1 MHTRIS
7 PSKLSRII
15 KCPGSLQLCENERL
29 PRETT
34 NPAAEEGTRLHA
46 LAEQTMQR
54 ILEPKAMI
62 PEIQHEE
69 FLVQAAIN
77 YVLGQINANMA
88 AGAEILFHGLEHH
101 VEIAEDISGTVDL
114 WFLFEMNNQCVLEV
128 FDYKF
133 GQTPVSAKD
142 NAQLKAY
149 ALGIMNELKTWQPN
163 TIITHIVQPAIENY
177 DSWAY
182 KPVLIHS
189 WWENDVAPAI
199 LAAESPD
206 FMNRLIPSHDACK
219 WCRAI
224 PICPKYK
231 ELADQTAAEVFAAY
245 SEGAAYEVSD
255 AQLFE
260 LYERA
265 DVLETYIAAVRHLV
279 RSRLSKGPAFGYKL
293 VRTRGKREWKFDNE
307 HTMDKLVSILEEHGI
322 EPFEAKLRTA
332 PSVLKGNS
340 KLKKTLEPYICNT
353 PGKSLSI
360 VREDDPR
367 EAISENPF
375 AGLEELE

>member
-15 KCPGSLQLCENERL
+15 KCPGSLQLCENSRL
-29 PRETT
+29 PQDTT
-34 NPAAEEGTRLHA
+34 NPAAEEGTRLHT
-46 LAEQTMQR
+46 LAEQAMQR
-54 ILEPKAMI
+54 CLEPGGLTGDFK
-62 PEIQHEE
+62 HEE
-69 FLVQAAIN
+69 YLVQEAVGYVTN
-77 YVLGQINANMA
+77 YIKANIDT
-88 AGAEILFHGLEHH
+88 GARVIFHGLEHS
-101 VEIAEDISGTVDL
+101 VSIARDISGTVDF
-114 WFLFEMNNQCVLEV
+114 WIMFEYNDQFILEV

-133 GQTPVSAKD
+133 GQTPVEVEH

-149 ALGIMNELKTWQPN
+149 TLGLLNELQTWQPKS
-163 TIITHIVQPAIENY
+163 IVTHIVQPVIQNY
-177 DSWAY
+177 SNYSYA
-182 KPVLIHS
+182 PEQIRT

-206 FMNRLIPSHDACK
+206 FMNRLSPSHEACK

-231 ELADQTAAEVFAAY
+231 ELADKTAAEVFAVY
-245 SEGAAYEVSD
+245 QEGDSYEVTD
-255 AQLFE
+255 AQLFD

-265 DVLETYIAAVRHLV
+265 DVLETYISAVKRLV
-279 RSRLSKGPAFGYKL
+279 RSRLSKGPAYGYKL
-293 VRTRGKREWKFDNE
+293 VRTRGKREWVFDDE

-340 KLKKTLEPYICNT
+340 KLKKALEPYICSSL
-353 PGKSLSI
+353 GKSLSV

-367 EAISENPF
+367 EAVSDNPF
-375 AGLEELE
+375 AGLEVLE

>member
-46 LAEQTMQR
+46 LAEQTMR
-54 ILEPKAMI
+54 RLLEPNAMI

-69 FLVQAAIN
+69 FLVQAAVN
-77 YVLGQINANMA
+77 YVLGQINTNLSM
-88 AGAEILFHGLEHH
+88 GEEILFHGLEHH

-114 WFLFEMNNQCVLEV
+114 WFLFEQDGRCVLEV

-133 GQTPVSAKD
+133 GQTPVAAKN

-149 ALGIMNELKTWQPN
+149 ALGVMNELKTWQPKA
-163 TIITHIVQPAIENY
+163 IITHIVQPAIENY

-182 KPVLIHS
+182 KPVEIHS

-206 FMNRLIPSHDACK
+206 FMNRLMPSHDACK
-219 WCRAI
+219 WCKAI

-231 ELADQTAAEVFAAY
+231 ELADHTAAEVFAAY
-245 SEGAAYEVSD
+245 SEGATYEVSD

-265 DVLETYIAAVRHLV
+265 DLLETYIAAVRHLV

-332 PSVLKGNS
+332 PSILKSNS
-340 KLKKTLEPYICNT
+340 KLKKTLEPYICST